1 MPKNNKI
8 SSSNKQQQPAFE
20 NAALAFV
27 YKSLNRDPNK
37 RKIKPVES
45 ILSMDD
51 DLGDS
56 ESDDSDYNPPGNVDD
71 DDVEIDSDDGDGDQQ
86 QMNSD
91 GDSSSSSSSNE
102 TDDSDS
108 DDDDDD
114 SDEDGESSSE
124 DDDEEDDENING
136 SKLKTKNKLLNQS
149 SSKLSPKSSQRD
161 HHATNSNSQ
170 STNDIEMA
178 NNYRKILICSV
189 CLGEQS
195 LADDELV
202 ECDAC
207 GITVHELCYG
217 IQADDTE
224 SIHSNASSASTEPWF
239 CDPCKA
245 GVKQPLCELCP
256 TQGGIYKITDNG
268 RWVHMVCA
276 LYTQGVTFADPE
288 KFRGPNLSHIQFNHW
303 GSKICMLCE
312 DENFAQTGVCIRC
325 DAGFCKTNFHVTCA
339 QRQGLLT
346 EIRSTEPGEMLD
358 PYIAYC
364 RLHSER
370 QMAKKKRQNYLALL
384 ARHRY
389 LLKQQHSNR
398 RIEDSITN
406 GRTLNKL
413 FIQREKFR
421 RNFQSIGNTQNVLTK
436 RTPRLL
442 DASPSAMRRLMNRC
456 ELAGFSIGRESFL
469 IQEEMNDICRK
480 WYIPP
485 AFSIEY
491 VSYYHDRN
499 RRVAKMQEQSHELIE
514 ENKRLNDIEAKQFAK
529 YNKLLKKHEQL
540 KTSNELLRQKIRRYL
555 AALSW
560 FRPPPPQSSKTANL
574 INDEMRRIK
583 LLKIGQQIMSLPE
596 MLNTNDEQQQQQQ
609 QNSNGLAN
617 ANDNGANTSSTALNK
632 SFNGK
637 NSSASGS
644 KSSKSI
650 TTTNIVNE
658 FQMKKCATC
667 KKSKEPHMMA
677 LCDSCNLYYHLHCLD
692 PPLRRMPKKTRFGG
706 WQCSNCTE
714 NEEQQTND
722 DVIEIDDDDNE
733 DVVDQQAN
741 NKCNGT
747 MSTSTNDDSMADT
760 SQQQS
765 SSTTKN
771 NMVKKTRRGLRENP
785 KMVTKY
791 ADYDESSNPALS
803 SSNRKR
809 QNKKRS
815 ILSPP
820 PSQSISAS
828 PSPVAAAAAVV
839 ENSSSSNSINNSIRR
854 GRKYKPPPPPSNTLE
869 SSSSSPV
876 PTTIIPVAKATTP
889 TTVTKC
895 SASHQNSSPSSTKS
909 LLSSQSTTTSIA
921 AIPSTT
927 TITTTPTTVTVGRKR
942 KQTEAS
948 SILLNTSNSSNNIV
962 DQSKSVK
969 KTRQHDG
976 RLCNKNEKSKQQ
988 QQVIVKK
995 EIIDTND
1002 NVVSS
1007 DSSSIE
1013 QSALTIDDNP
1023 CRNSNETTIP
1033 QPTTAATIA
1042 ATVDDISTV
1051 LNDIILLEEEEAQN
1065 QQQQQKQQQRQPKI
1079 KQEIDTTTITVKDEM
1094 VDDVKEE
1101 PDDFLDETTK
1111 PNSTEFNDDEDYD

>member
-45 ILSMDD
+45 IF
-51 DLGDS
+51 
-56 ESDDSDYNPPGNVDD
+56 
-71 DDVEIDSDDGDGDQQ
+71 
-86 QMNSD
+86 
-91 GDSSSSSSSNE
+91 
-102 TDDSDS
+102 
-108 DDDDDD
+108 
-114 SDEDGESSSE
+114 
-124 DDDEEDDENING
+124 
-136 SKLKTKNKLLNQS
+136 
-149 SSKLSPKSSQRD
+149 QRD

-803 SSNRKR
+803 SSN
-809 QNKKRS
+809 
-815 ILSPP
+815 P
-820 PSQSISAS
+820 
-828 PSPVAAAAAVV
+828 
-839 ENSSSSNSINNSIRR
+839 
-854 GRKYKPPPPPSNTLE
+854 
-869 SSSSSPV
+869 
-876 PTTIIPVAKATTP
+876 
-889 TTVTKC
+889 
-895 SASHQNSSPSSTKS
+895 
-909 LLSSQSTTTSIA
+909 